1 MTDPILEALQDR
13 LNADRPGW
21 YVHGFTVALG
31 IMQINN
37 DGTLTHDL
45 ISVELEGQPPWTT
58 SALLEW
64 CKVQH
69 DSQYESVAAET
80 DDDD

>member
-1 MTDPILEALQDR
+1 VSDDPILEALQAR

-31 IMQINN
+31 IMQINE
-37 DGTLTHDL
+37 DGSLTHDL
-45 ISVELEGQPPWTT
+45 TVYELEGQPPWTT

-64 CKVQH
+64 SKIQH
-69 DSQYESVAAET
+69 DAQYECADTEG
-80 DDDD
+80 DD